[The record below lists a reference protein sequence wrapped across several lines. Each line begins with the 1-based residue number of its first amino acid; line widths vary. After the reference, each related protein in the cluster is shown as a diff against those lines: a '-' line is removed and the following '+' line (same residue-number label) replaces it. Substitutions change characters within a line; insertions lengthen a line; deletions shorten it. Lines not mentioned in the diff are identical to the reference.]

1 MQWSRVSQKPTWIPQ
16 LAFSVFFFAGHI
28 NLPTPCSSCAIIS
41 ILRSRLFHPLF
52 LYLKRIT
59 EPWAGSEGEVSFRTG
74 DSESWAYWL
83 GCVSGQKMLVT
94 GNISLLL
101 LACLPANFKE
111 AFSSYTQPGKF
122 IFLPYAFPPP
132 HFEQAKSVFR
142 CTLGALGCRSVVE
155 YYSLRVCKALG
166 WILGIPRKRKG
177 RRQTHT

>member
-1 MQWSRVSQKPTWIPQ
+1 VQWSRVSQKPTWIPQ

-166 WILGIPRKRKG
+166 
-177 RRQTHT
+177 